1 MRLKSV
7 FLLVF
12 TVVYAMLAQSQIV
25 ITPGVSN
32 AALISNLAG
41 QGISISNISMHCNT
55 AAYGTFTNGAASS
68 IGLNNGL
75 LLTTGGAT
83 LAADTNSSNGQT
95 DCWDDTLVDA
105 DLSTLEP
112 LAIIDPCI
120 IEFDMVP
127 QCNQLTIRYV
137 FGSEEYPEYVSSG
150 YNDAFGF
157 FITGPNPLGG
167 NYSSLNIAQLPNG
180 TIASIDNINNVTNSA
195 FYVNNANST
204 TIEYDGLTTQI
215 NSTVNL
221 IPCLSYH
228 FKLAIA
234 DAGDCAYDSGVFI
247 DFLECTAATTLALTS
262 TTATCGSSN
271 GTATAIVSNATPPIT
286 YVWNPAP
293 PVGQGTAS
301 ASGLSEGSVYTLTVN
316 DASTCNQGPVSTV
329 TIGGTALTSVNAL
342 ANVSVCA
349 GATVAIPA
357 FTSPVA
363 GTTYVWNNSTTA
375 VGLGASGNGNIAS
388 FTANNSGNTPL
399 ISTITVVPYFA
410 GCAGVPTI
418 FTITVNPIPQ
428 ANTVAGATYC
438 NGDNTGI
445 TSFAAN
451 VPGTLYNWT
460 CSNTSIASLN
470 PSGNPLPANGTGFI
484 PDLTVF
490 NPGNAPVQATFTI
503 SPIANGCA
511 GVAVNYVITV
521 NPDAIPNPLATIHVC
536 AGDTIHVP
544 AFSANIPG
552 VIFSWLNPKPSIGLA
567 AGGTGNIP
575 AFTAIN
581 TTNGTITVKIN
592 YRAAPCSSTTAQLT
606 LIIEPALVMNPP
618 SSILVC
624 EGAQVAASNFTS
636 NATGSTFTW
645 TNSTASIGL
654 PLSGTGNFTAF
665 TAQNNSSQNLVSTV
679 TVHAQTAL
687 CSSAAVNYT
696 ITVKPTP
703 LLNIPS
709 SIVTCAGSSVTAATL
724 SSTPSGASF
733 TWTNSNSNIGLAAS
747 GNASLPNFIASN
759 TTTAALVSTISSTPT
774 LNGCTG
780 APGNFTITVNPTP
793 LAVVPTALSVC
804 NGDSLS
810 PISFSS
816 TPSGASF
823 NWTNTQTSIGLAS
836 NGTGAIAAFTATNA
850 SSALQ
855 TATVSV
861 SPVLAGCVGPTNNF
875 TIAVKPSP
883 TVLPPAAVSICSG
896 AITPITSFT
905 SSPLGATF
913 LWNNSDTTIG
923 LTSSGIGS
931 VPSFTAINV
940 DTVAIVSSITVTP
953 VLNACL
959 GAAQTYSISVKPL
972 PVLSVPLNELV
983 CAGTTMPATNLI
995 SVPQGASF
1003 AWNNSST
1010 AIGLAASG
1018 NGNVPQFVAQNSG
1031 STLLSATITVFPNL
1045 ASCIGNTVSYNI
1057 DVKPSPQI
1065 IAPQNK
1071 SVCSGDTLSA
1081 VNLTSS
1087 PLGAQFSWTNSD
1099 TTIGLSSNGMGLVPS
1114 FVAVNA
1120 GNSVLTST
1128 ISIQPELNSCTGNAV
1143 NYTVQ
1148 VKPIPSFVAP
1158 PNQIIC
1164 EGAFVP
1170 ALPLISNPPGANFTW
1185 LNNNTSIGLG
1195 ASGAVTIPSFTAVN
1209 NTASSTAAAVTIDLT
1224 LAGCK
1229 GIAQG
1234 YALTIHPKPVVNAV
1248 ANHSVCDSASMPATI
1263 FTSTPAGAT
1272 FNWTNS
1278 NTNIGLGSTG
1288 IGDIA
1293 SFTAHNSTTVT
1304 LTSNLTVTPILNGC
1318 TGLAQNFTYQVR
1330 PLPQVFVPQNS
1341 IACDATL
1348 LATPVFSS
1356 IPSGAS
1362 YSWSNTNTSIGLA
1375 AAGTGNIPV
1384 FLSTN
1389 SDTLVQL
1396 ASITAIPTLNG
1407 CVGKAQS
1414 FSITIQPK
1422 AKVIAPADIS
1432 TCADEPIPPQLA
1444 QVIPT
1449 AATLTW
1455 TNSNSAIGLTLSGN
1469 GNIPGFIAKN
1479 NTGNSSVGVITIRPS
1494 FGSCPGID
1502 TSFKITVLPRPKAD
1516 FTYTPNPATILNST
1530 IFFEQ
1535 RSLYANNY
1543 QWDFGDANKSTIA
1556 NPEHTYLDTA
1566 CYPVELIASNDDGC
1580 IDTAYHLV
1588 CINGDFVV
1596 YIPNAFTP
1604 DGDGIN
1610 EVFLPRGFGIS
1621 NSNYEFE
1628 IFDRW
1633 GLLIFKSVDPQK
1645 GWDGRTSNLMLKGN
1659 SQIDTYVY
1667 KLHCEDNLR
1676 KGHDFTGQV
1685 TLYK

>member
-1 MRLKSV
+1 MRIRLV
-7 FLLVF
+7 FLQIITLVY
-12 TVVYAMLAQSQIV
+12 TVMAQGQIV

-95 DCWDDTLVDA
+95 DCWDDTLVDV
-105 DLSTLEP
+105 DLSALEP
-112 LAIIDPCI
+112 LAFIDPCI

-127 QCNQLTIRYV
+127 QCSQLTIRYV

-167 NYSSLNIAQLPNG
+167 NYNSLNIAKLPNG
-180 TIASIDNINNVTNSA
+180 TIASIDNINNVTNNA
-195 FYVNNANST
+195 FYINNANST

-221 IPCLSYH
+221 IPCLNYH

-247 DFLECTAATTLALTS
+247 DFLECTAATTLALTA

-293 PVGQGTAS
+293 PVGQGTAT
-301 ASGLSEGSVYTLTVN
+301 ASGLSGGAIYTLTVN
-316 DASTCNQGPVSTV
+316 DASTCNQGPASTV
-329 TIGGTALTSVNAL
+329 TIGGTALTSVNAM
-342 ANVSVCA
+342 ANVSACA

-363 GTTYVWNNSTTA
+363 GTTYTWTNSATA
-375 VGLGASGNGNIAS
+375 VGLGASGNGNIAA
-388 FTANNSGNTPL
+388 FTANNSGNVPL

-410 GCAGVPTI
+410 GCAGVPVI

-484 PDLTVF
+484 PDLNVF
-490 NPGNAPVQATFTI
+490 NPGNVPVQANFTI
-503 SPIANGCA
+503 TPIANGCT
-511 GVAVNYVITV
+511 GVAVNYLITV
-521 NPDAIPNPLATIHVC
+521 SPDAIPNPISTIHVC
-536 AGDTIHVP
+536 AGDTVHVP

-552 VIFSWLNPKPSIGLA
+552 ATFSWLNPKPSIGLA
-567 AGGTGNIP
+567 ASGTGNIP
-575 AFTAIN
+575 PFTAVN
-581 TTNGTITVKIN
+581 STNGTITVKIN
-592 YRAAPCSSTTAQLT
+592 YRATPCSSSPTQLT
-606 LIIEPALVMNPP
+606 LIIEPALVVNPQ
-618 SSILVC
+618 SAILVC
-624 EGAQVAASNFTS
+624 EGAQIAASNFTS
-636 NATGSTFTW
+636 NVAGSTFTW
-645 TNSTASIGL
+645 TNSNTSIGL
-654 PLSGTGNFTAF
+654 SLSGTGNFATF
-665 TAQNNSSQNLVSTV
+665 TAQNSSSQNQVSTLSV
-679 TVHAQTAL
+679 KAQTAF
-687 CSSAAVNYT
+687 CNSTAVNYT

-703 LLNIPS
+703 LLNLPS
-709 SIVTCAGSSVTAATL
+709 SLVTCAGSSIAATTF
-724 SSTPSGASF
+724 SSIPAGASF
-733 TWTNSNSNIGLAAS
+733 TWANSNSNIGLAAS
-747 GNASLPNFIASN
+747 GNTSVPSFIATNS
-759 TTTAALVSTISSTPT
+759 TATVLVSTISSIPT
-774 LNGCTG
+774 LNGCLG
-780 APGNFTITVNPTP
+780 VSGNYTITVNPTP
-793 LAVVPTALSVC
+793 VVTVPTAISVC
-804 NGDSLS
+804 NGDTLS
-810 PISFSS
+810 SISFSS

-823 NWTNTQTSIGLAS
+823 NWTNTQTSIGLAG
-836 NGTGAIAAFTATNA
+836 NGTGAIAAFTATNT
-850 SSALQ
+850 STVLQ
-855 TATVSV
+855 TSSISV
-861 SPVLAGCVGPTNNF
+861 SPVLAGCVGQASNF
-875 TIAVKPSP
+875 SISVKPSP
-883 TVLPPAAVSICSG
+883 TVLPPSSISVCSG
-896 AITPITSFT
+896 SIAPITSFA

-913 LWNNSDTTIG
+913 LWSNSDTLIG
-923 LTSSGIGS
+923 LASSGTGS
-931 VPSFTAINV
+931 VPAFTANNA
-940 DTVAIVSSITVTP
+940 DTVTVFSTITVTP
-953 VLNACL
+953 VLNACI
-959 GAAQTYSISVKPL
+959 GATQSYGISVKPL
-972 PVLSVPLNELV
+972 PIISAPLNELV
-983 CAGTTMPATNLI
+983 CAGTTLATSNLI
-995 SVPQGASF
+995 SVPQGATF
-1003 AWNNSST
+1003 TWNNSAT
-1010 AIGLAASG
+1010 TIGLAASG
-1018 NGNVPQFVAQNSG
+1018 SGNVPQFVTQNS
-1031 STLLSATITVFPNL
+1031 SNTLLGATVTLIPNL
-1045 ASCIGNTVSYNI
+1045 SSCLGNAVSYTI

-1065 IAPQNK
+1065 AALQNK
-1071 SVCSGDTLSA
+1071 SVCSGDTIPTL
-1081 VNLTSS
+1081 NFTSS
-1087 PLGAQFSWTNSD
+1087 PLGIQYSWTNSD
-1099 TTIGLSSNGMGLVPS
+1099 TTVGLASSGTGVVPS

-1120 GNSVLTST
+1120 GNTGISST
-1128 ISIQPELNSCTGNAV
+1128 ISVLPELNSCTGNAV
-1143 NYTVQ
+1143 NFTLQ
-1148 VKPIPSFVAP
+1148 VKPIPDFVAP
-1158 PNQIIC
+1158 SNQTIC
-1164 EGAFVP
+1164 EGAL
-1170 ALPLISNPPGANFTW
+1170 AAAIPLTSNPPGASFTW
-1185 LNNNTSIGLG
+1185 LNNNSSIGLV
-1195 ASGAVTIPSFTAVN
+1195 ASGVGNIPSFTAIN
-1209 NTASSTAAAVTIDLT
+1209 NTGNSIAAAVTIDLT

-1234 YALTIHPKPVVNAV
+1234 YALTIHPKPVVTAV
-1248 ANHSVCDSASMPATI
+1248 ANQIVCDSASMPATI
-1263 FTSTPAGAT
+1263 FSSAPAGAT
-1272 FNWTNS
+1272 FNWSNS
-1278 NTNIGLGSTG
+1278 NTNIGLGSSG

-1293 SFTAHNSTTVT
+1293 SFTAHNSTTVA

-1318 TGLAQNFTYQVR
+1318 VGLAQNFTYQVR

-1341 IACDATL
+1341 IACDATML
-1348 LATPVFSS
+1348 STPVFSS
-1356 IPSGAS
+1356 LPLGAS

-1375 AAGTGNIPV
+1375 AAGTGNIPI
-1384 FLSTN
+1384 FLCGNT
-1389 SDTLVQL
+1389 DTIVQL
-1396 ASITAIPTLNG
+1396 ANITAIPTLNG

-1432 TCADEPIPPQLA
+1432 TCADESILPQLA
-1444 QVIPT
+1444 KVIPS
-1449 AATLTW
+1449 AATINW

-1479 NTGNSSVGVITIRPS
+1479 NTGNSGVAVITIRPS
-1494 FGSCPGID
+1494 FASCPGTD
-1502 TSFKITVLPRPKAD
+1502 ASFKITVLPRPKAD

-1535 RSLYANNY
+1535 TSLYANNY
-1543 QWDFGDANKSTIA
+1543 EWDFGDASKSTEA
-1556 NPEHTYLDTA
+1556 NPAHTYLDTA
-1566 CYPVELIASNDDGC
+1566 CYPVELITYNDYGC

-1610 EVFLPRGFGIS
+1610 EMFLPRGFGIS
-1621 NSNYEFE
+1621 NNNYQFE

-1633 GLLIFKSVDPQK
+1633 GLLLFKSVDPQK

>member
-1 MRLKSV
+1 MWFRSILLQV
-7 FLLVF
+7 FIL
-12 TVVYAMLAQSQIV
+12 VYAVVAQGQIV

-41 QGISISNISMHCNT
+41 QGVSISNISMHCNT
-55 AAYGTFTNGAASS
+55 AAYGTFTNGATSS

-83 LAADTNSSNGQT
+83 LAADTNSNNGQT
-95 DCWDDTLVDA
+95 DCWDDTLVDV

-157 FITGPNPLGG
+157 FISGPNPLGG
-167 NYSSLNIAQLPNG
+167 NYNSLNIAQLPNG
-180 TIASIDNINNVTNSA
+180 TIASIDNINSTTNNA
-195 FYVNNANST
+195 FYINNANST

-215 NSTVNL
+215 SSSVNL
-221 IPCLSYH
+221 IPCLTYH

-262 TTATCGSSN
+262 ATATCGSSS

-293 PVGQGTAS
+293 PVGQGTAT
-301 ASGLSEGSVYTLTVN
+301 ASGLSGGAIYTLTVN

-349 GATVAIPA
+349 GATVTIPA
-357 FTSPVA
+357 FTSPIA
-363 GTTYVWNNSTTA
+363 GTTFTWSNSTTA
-375 VGLGASGNGNIAS
+375 VGLGTAGNGNIAS
-388 FTANNSGNTPL
+388 FTAINSGNVPL

-410 GCAGVPTI
+410 GCAGVPVI

-428 ANTVAGATYC
+428 ANTVTGATYC

-445 TSFAAN
+445 ISFAAN

-484 PDLTVF
+484 PDLSVI
-490 NPGNAPVQATFTI
+490 NSGNVPLQANFTI
-503 SPIANGCA
+503 TPISNGCP
-511 GVAVNYVITV
+511 GVPVNYLITV
-521 NPDAIPNPLATIHVC
+521 NPDAIPNPITTIHVC
-536 AGDTIHVP
+536 AGDTVHVP
-544 AFSANIPG
+544 SFSANIPG
-552 VIFSWLNPKPSIGLA
+552 ATFSWQNPKPSIGLA
-567 AGGTGNIP
+567 ASGTGNIP
-575 AFTAIN
+575 AFTAVN

-592 YRAAPCSSTTAQLT
+592 YRATPCSSSPAQLT
-606 LIIEPALVMNPP
+606 IIIEPALVVNPQ
-618 SSILVC
+618 SAILVC
-624 EGAQVAASNFTS
+624 EGAQVAASTFTS
-636 NATGSTFTW
+636 NVAGSTFTW
-645 TNSTASIGL
+645 TNSNTAIGL
-654 PLSGTGNFTAF
+654 PLSGTGNFATF
-665 TAQNNSSQNLVSTV
+665 TAQNSSSQNQVSTL
-679 TVHAQTAL
+679 TVKAQTAL
-687 CSSAAVNYT
+687 CSSTSVSYT

-703 LLNIPS
+703 LVNIPS
-709 SIVTCAGSSVTAATL
+709 SLVTCAGSSVAATTL
-724 SSTPSGASF
+724 SSTPTGASF

-747 GNASLPNFIASN
+747 GNASLPSFNATNS
-759 TTTAALVSTISSTPT
+759 TTAALVSTIAVTPT
-774 LNGCTG
+774 LNGCIG
-780 APGNFTITVNPTP
+780 VPGNYTITVNPTP
-793 LAVVPTALSVC
+793 VVTVPLTSAVC
-804 NGDSLS
+804 DGDSL
-810 PISFSS
+810 PLLTFSS
-816 TPSGASF
+816 TPLGATF

-836 NGTGAIAAFTATNA
+836 SGIGAIAAFKASNSSSSLVTATI
-850 SSALQ
+850 
-855 TATVSV
+855 SV
-861 SPVLAGCVGPTNNF
+861 IPLLAGCVGTSAAF
-875 TIAVKPSP
+875 SIAVKPSP
-883 TVLPPAAVSICSG
+883 SVLPLSSVSVCSG
-896 AITPITSFT
+896 SIAPITSF
-905 SSPLGATF
+905 SSIPAGATF
-913 LWNNSDTTIG
+913 LWSNSDTTIG
-923 LTSSGIGS
+923 LTASGSG
-931 VPSFTAINV
+931 AIPAFMANNV
-940 DTVAIVSSITVTP
+940 DTVTRFSTITVTP
-953 VLNACL
+953 VLNACT
-959 GAAQTYSISVKPL
+959 GVAQTYGISVKPL
-972 PVLSVPLNELV
+972 PVISAPLNQLI
-983 CAGTTMPATNLI
+983 CAGTALASTNLF

-1003 AWNNSST
+1003 TWSNSNT
-1010 AIGLAASG
+1010 AIGLASSG
-1018 NGNVPQFVAQNSG
+1018 SGNVPQFVAQNS
-1031 STLLSATITVFPNL
+1031 SNSLLSATITVIPNL

-1071 SVCSGDTLSA
+1071 SVCSGDTLPALSF
-1081 VNLTSS
+1081 TGS
-1087 PLGAQFSWTNSD
+1087 PIGLLFSWTNSD
-1099 TTIGLSSNGMGLVPS
+1099 TTIGLASNGMGVVPS

-1120 GNSVLTST
+1120 GNTLLTST
-1128 ISIQPELNSCTGNAV
+1128 ISVLPQLNSCTGTAV

-1148 VKPIPSFVAP
+1148 VKPMPSFVAP
-1158 PNQIIC
+1158 PNQTIC
-1164 EGAFVP
+1164 EGDFV
-1170 ALPLISNPPGANFTW
+1170 LSIPLISNPPGANFIW
-1185 LNNNTSIGLG
+1185 LNNNSSIGLS
-1195 ASGAVTIPSFTAVN
+1195 ASGAGNIPTFTAVN
-1209 NTASSTAAAVTIDLT
+1209 NTGNSLAAAVTIDLT

-1234 YALTIHPKPVVNAV
+1234 YALTIHPKPVVTAV
-1248 ANHSVCDSASMPATI
+1248 ANQSVCDSASMPATL

-1278 NTNIGLGSTG
+1278 NTNIGLSSSG

-1293 SFTAHNSTTVT
+1293 AFIAHNSTTIP
-1304 LTSNLTVTPILNGC
+1304 LNSNLTVTPILNGC

-1330 PLPQVFVPQNS
+1330 PLPQVFAPQNS
-1341 IACDATL
+1341 IACDATM

-1384 FLSTN
+1384 FLSSNT
-1389 SDTLVQL
+1389 DTLVQL
-1396 ASITAIPTLNG
+1396 ANITAIPTLNG

-1414 FSITIQPK
+1414 FTISIQPK

-1432 TCADEPIPPQLA
+1432 TCADESIPPQLV
-1444 QVIPT
+1444 QLIPS
-1449 AATLTW
+1449 AASLSW
-1455 TNSNSAIGLTLSGN
+1455 TNSNPAIGLSLSGN
-1469 GNIPGFIAKN
+1469 GTIPGFIAKN
-1479 NTGNSSVGVITIRPS
+1479 NTGNSSVGVVTIRPS
-1494 FGSCPGID
+1494 FASCPGTD
-1502 TSFKITVLPRPKAD
+1502 ASFKITVLPRPKAD
-1516 FTYTPNPATILNST
+1516 FTYSPNPATILNST

-1535 RSLYANNY
+1535 TSLYANSY
-1543 QWDFGDANKSTIA
+1543 QWDFGDASKSTEA
-1556 NPEHTYLDTA
+1556 NPTHTYLDTA
-1566 CYPVELIASNDDGC
+1566 CYPVELITYNDYGC

-1610 EVFLPRGFGIS
+1610 EVFMPRGFGIS
-1621 NSNYEFE
+1621 NNNYEFE